1 MEKVHIVR
9 KESSRGG
16 GWGAVREGGMS
27 QGLGGGGRGGGGRAG
42 ASQTS
47 ESSQRSGAGGACGGG
62 RNAGWSNEM
71 HLADAADALSDF
83 GSGISGGGR
92 KEAGSLRMNKAWSS
106 SSSSRQGRV
115 GADGGSGRRDETG
128 RRVQQQQQQQHPLR
142 RMLWT
147 VALFQDSSL
156 SLTLPTACHFLVG
169 SCRKHAGDLTPPL
182 FVSMP
187 PRSWSKP
194 HTPFARDKSCERIS
208 PTDSSTSSSPN
219 REL

>member
-1 MEKVHIVR
+1 MV
-9 KESSRGG
+9 GL
-16 GWGAVREGGMS
+16 AGGMK
-27 QGLGGGGRGGGGRAG
+27 RGEG
-42 ASQTS
+42 
-47 ESSQRSGAGGACGGG
+47 C
-62 RNAGWSNEM
+62 
-71 HLADAADALSDF
+71 
-83 GSGISGGGR
+83 
-92 KEAGSLRMNKAWSS
+92 SS
-106 SSSSRQGRV
+106 SSSINVSNSNSNSSSRYMHTLLLEKRAEIPCLIKCPTTKV
-115 GADGGSGRRDETG
+115 PMYTASL
-128 RRVQQQQQQQHPLR
+128 HPLR
-142 RMLWT
+142 RVLWT